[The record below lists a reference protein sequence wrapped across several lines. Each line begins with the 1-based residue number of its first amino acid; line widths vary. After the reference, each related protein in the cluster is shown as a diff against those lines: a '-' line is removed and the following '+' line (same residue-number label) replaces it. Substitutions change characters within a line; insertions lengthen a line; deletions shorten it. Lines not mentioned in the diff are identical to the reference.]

1 MVATKP
7 AVELIAVSKRY
18 PNSQLAVSQIN
29 LRISKGSY
37 CCLLGP
43 SGCGKSTLL
52 RMIAGHESVTEGDVL
67 LDNRNVTNHSPA
79 ERGTALMFQNYA
91 LFPHMTCLDNVA

>member
-18 PNSQLAVSQIN
+18 PNGQLAVSQIN
-29 LRISKGSY
+29 LRIPKGSY

-79 ERGTALMFQNYA
+79 ERGTRSLHPFATKTDLA
-91 LFPHMTCLDNVA
+91 K